1 MAESQNV
8 GGIHYDVAM
17 DVKPMLSGERQVGS
31 SLDRMEGNFDKA
43 SKSIDS
49 AEKSMLSFSKA
60 ALAVSSAISIGAI
73 VNMVDEWGQVAA
85 RIKMALKSVEGDIE
99 KYGSIQERF
108 LEISNRNGKAIEDT
122 QLLYVG
128 AATSMQ
134 ELGYNTEQTI
144 DYIESL
150 SSSLT
155 ANASSANE
163 TQSMINA
170 LNKAMVSGKVAGE
183 NWNSIMNATPTLIGD
198 IAKQLSIM
206 RGGVKVTEQD
216 VKKLAAD
223 GKISFQLFADAVI
236 RAKDANNAMADSMDN
251 TVADGFT
258 KLTNSAKAYFG
269 ELNQGLGIT
278 RNISAGFAVLSE
290 NFDKVAAAAVIA
302 TSVIGARYVGALSES
317 IKKKVSAASASVN
330 YALGV
335 RNVAQATKEET
346 QALIN
351 NLSAEKAQVMARNQW
366 LATQSVVNKQYGLSV
381 SYQKEYQA
389 NAARI
394 AAIDT
399 QMATAKTQLAA
410 ATNQASIANRA
421 YAASANML
429 RGGLALIGGPM
440 GAATLAAG
448 AIFYFYQKS
457 QEAKQEALAF
467 ADSIEELKNKMKD
480 MSDVALMGNIA
491 EASKS
496 IDAQK
501 ESIQDLK
508 DELEILQ
515 DNYSYTARNT
525 AEYQNRS
532 ENLEKIQRDIAI
544 KTKEL
549 EEAQDKLAKTTK
561 YVSDVTGELADRN
574 KDLYDA
580 MNSASGM
587 AGKMGAAIG
596 ALQQRI
602 KAAADE
608 KARLNNEMRDNPE
621 TDDGKK
627 AILNLKEQNELL
639 GIKDKRQ
646 RAIRKAE
653 MEAAKVT
660 NNPTQRNEI
669 IAESTAYY
677 DLTEAER
684 QREKQSKSSTKTSD
698 DASKAIKKQLDEI
711 ERLSK
716 GYDDGSK
723 KLAQYD
729 AVKALGDKASPEQ
742 KAQAERLAGEL
753 FDIEQRLADKR
764 AALAA
769 NATATAEKLKSDE
782 IEQLDRQLK
791 ANLVTEEQYQKR
803 RAEINAEYSKKIAE
817 ENAKSVITPTQE
829 MAGQLDPVQQLAN
842 ENAQKL
848 ALIQEYVNQKV
859 LTEEQGLALMNAAN
873 REYEQSRFDAM
884 WGLWKGQ
891 NDLNN
896 LMGTAIDSLSSGT
909 ATAVSAMLSG
919 TQSAGDAMRNLANTA
934 LNAMIQQLM
943 QMAVQALISRTIL
956 GTFMGGLGA
965 IPNLA
970 SVASSVTSLSN
981 IGGMGM
987 PTDFRSYGGG
997 RYNGGSVNPN
1007 SYYRFGEGGKPEI
1020 LQTSSGKNYLLPGE
1034 GGKVIP
1040 NKDLQGG
1047 GSLPPI
1053 INVYQQASG
1062 ATVDVSTEKGLNAQ
1076 DVINIVVRNIMEGR
1090 EISGAVSTHHN
1101 APRKA
1106 TGSL

>member
-1 MAESQNV
+1 MSESQSV

-17 DVKPMLSGERQVGS
+17 DVKPLLSGEKQVYT
-31 SLDRMEGNFDKA
+31 SLDRMEGSFNKA
-43 SKSIDS
+43 SKSIES
-49 AEKSMLSFSKA
+49 AEKSMFSFSKA
-60 ALAVSSAISIGAI
+60 AVAVTSALSVGAI
-73 VNMVDEWGQVAA
+73 VHAVDEWGQMAA

-99 KYGSIQERF
+99 KYGEIQERF
-108 LEISNRNGKAIEDT
+108 LEISNRNGKAIET
-122 QLLYVG
+122 VQSLYAG
-128 AATSMQ
+128 SATSMK
-134 ELGYNTEQTI
+134 ELGYSTQQTI

-150 SSSLT
+150 SSAFT
-155 ANASSANE
+155 ANATGVQQTESA
-163 TQSMINA
+163 MNA
-170 LNKAMVSGKVAGE
+170 LNRAMVIGTLKGNDWHSVL
-183 NWNSIMNATPTLIGD
+183 NATPSVVGD
-198 IAKQLSIM
+198 IAKELSRL
-206 RGGVKVTEQD
+206 RGGVKVTENE
-216 VKKLAAD
+216 VKKMAMET
-223 GKISFQLFADAVI
+223 GISMKLFVDSTTA
-236 RAKDANNAMADSMDN
+236 AKDANNALADSMDN
-251 TVADGFT
+251 TIQDGFT
-258 KLTNSAKAYFG
+258 KLTNSAKAYYG
-269 ELNQGLGIT
+269 ELNQTLGIT
-278 RNISAGFAVLSE
+278 RSVSAGFALLTE
-290 NFDKVAAAAVIA
+290 NFDKVSSAITAMVAIGAAKYFGSLANSMKNSTIQTINQSKAIRENANAQLEAAQQAQRRAAAEVRNAQLDRARLQNNIDQNKRSQQSVLLSNEIIAAQQRERAAKLALVQANNAVAASQERINA
-302 TSVIGARYVGALSES
+302 ASAIGARAVGILKSAMALVGGPAGVAMLAGGALL
-317 IKKKVSAASASVN
+317 
-330 YALGV
+330 YYWQ
-335 RNVAQATKEET
+335 QAE
-346 QALIN
+346 
-351 NLSAEKAQVMARNQW
+351 
-366 LATQSVVNKQYGLSV
+366 
-381 SYQKEYQA
+381 
-389 NAARI
+389 
-394 AAIDT
+394 
-399 QMATAKTQLAA
+399 TAK
-410 ATNQASIANRA
+410 
-421 YAASANML
+421 
-429 RGGLALIGGPM
+429 
-440 GAATLAAG
+440 
-448 AIFYFYQKS
+448 QKS
-457 QEAKQEALAF
+457 LDF
-467 ADSIEELKNKMKD
+467 ADSIESLTNRMKEL
-480 MSDVALMGNIA
+480 SDVALMGNVA
-491 EASKS
+491 EASNS
-496 IDAQK
+496 IDVQREAIEKLQG
-501 ESIQDLK
+501 
-508 DELEILQ
+508 ELQTLN
-515 DNYSYTARNT
+515 DNYQWTIKNT
-525 AEYQNRS
+525 ADWQRKS
-532 ENLEKIQRDIAI
+532 ESLEKQQREIAI
-544 KTKEL
+544 KTKEID
-549 EEAQDKLAKTTK
+549 EAQAKLARTIK
-561 YVSDVTGELADRN
+561 YVSDATGELTTRN
-574 KDLYDA
+574 KELYDA
-580 MNSASGM
+580 MNDATGI

-596 ALQQRI
+596 ALQKKI
-602 KAAADE
+602 KAAAD
-608 KARLNNEMRDNPE
+608 AQRDLNDAKREEPE
-621 TDDGKK
+621 TEEGKK
-627 AILNLKEQNELL
+627 AILNLKEENELL
-639 GIKDKRQ
+639 RIKDKRQ

-803 RAEINAEYSKKIAE
+803 RAEINAEYSKNIAE

-943 QMAVQALISRTIL
+943 QMAVQALITRTIL

-965 IPNLA
+965 IPNIS
-970 SVASSVTSLSN
+970 SVASSVTSSSS

-987 PTDFRSYGGG
+987 PTDFRSYGGA
-997 RYNGGSVNPN
+997 RYSGGPVDANKM
-1007 SYYRFGEGGKPEI
+1007 YQVGEHGKPEI
-1020 LQTSSGKNYLLPGE
+1020 FKASTGKQYMIPGDN
-1034 GGKVIP
+1034 GRVIS
-1040 NKDLQGG
+1040 NKDMQGS
-1047 GSLPPI
+1047 GSSMPPI

-1062 ATVDVSTEKGLNAQ
+1062 AAVDVTTEKGLNAQ
-1076 DVINIVVRNIMEGR
+1076 DVVNIVVRNIMEGR

-1106 TGSL
+1106 VGSL

>member
-1 MAESQNV
+1 MSESQSV

-17 DVKPMLSGERQVGS
+17 DVKPLLSGEKQVYT
-31 SLDRMEGNFDKA
+31 SLDRMEGSFNKA
-43 SKSIDS
+43 SKSIES
-49 AEKSMLSFSKA
+49 AEKSMFSFSKA
-60 ALAVSSAISIGAI
+60 AVAVTSALSVGAI
-73 VNMVDEWGQVAA
+73 VHAVDEWGQMAA

-99 KYGSIQERF
+99 KYGEIQERF
-108 LEISNRNGKAIEDT
+108 LEISNRNGKAIET
-122 QLLYVG
+122 VQSLYAG
-128 AATSMQ
+128 SATSMK
-134 ELGYNTEQTI
+134 ELGYSTQQTI

-150 SSSLT
+150 SSAFT
-155 ANASSANE
+155 ANATGVQQTESA
-163 TQSMINA
+163 MNA
-170 LNKAMVSGKVAGE
+170 LNRAMVVGTLKGNDWHSVL
-183 NWNSIMNATPTLIGD
+183 NATPSVVGD
-198 IAKQLSIM
+198 IAKELSRL
-206 RGGVKVTEQD
+206 RGGVKVTENE
-216 VKKLAAD
+216 VKKMAMET
-223 GKISFQLFADAVI
+223 GISMKLFVDSTTA
-236 RAKDANNAMADSMDN
+236 AKDANNALADSMDN
-251 TVADGFT
+251 TIQDGFT
-258 KLTNSAKAYFG
+258 KLTNSAKAYYG
-269 ELNQGLGIT
+269 ELNQTLGIT
-278 RNISAGFAVLSE
+278 RSVSAGFALLTE
-290 NFDKVAAAAVIA
+290 NFDKVSSAITAMVAIGAAKYFGSLANSMKNSTIQTINQSKAIRENANAQLEAAQQAQRRAAAEVRNAQLDRARLQNNIDQNKRSQQSVLLSNEIIAAQQRERAAKLALVQANNAVAASQERINA
-302 TSVIGARYVGALSES
+302 ASAIGARAVGILKSAMALVGGPAGVAMLAGGALL
-317 IKKKVSAASASVN
+317 
-330 YALGV
+330 YYWQ
-335 RNVAQATKEET
+335 QAE
-346 QALIN
+346 
-351 NLSAEKAQVMARNQW
+351 
-366 LATQSVVNKQYGLSV
+366 
-381 SYQKEYQA
+381 
-389 NAARI
+389 
-394 AAIDT
+394 
-399 QMATAKTQLAA
+399 TAK
-410 ATNQASIANRA
+410 
-421 YAASANML
+421 
-429 RGGLALIGGPM
+429 
-440 GAATLAAG
+440 
-448 AIFYFYQKS
+448 QKS
-457 QEAKQEALAF
+457 LDF
-467 ADSIEELKNKMKD
+467 ADSIESLTNRMKEL
-480 MSDVALMGNIA
+480 SDVALMGNVA
-491 EASKS
+491 EASNS
-496 IDAQK
+496 IDVQREAIEKLQG
-501 ESIQDLK
+501 
-508 DELEILQ
+508 ELQTLN
-515 DNYSYTARNT
+515 DNYQWTIKNT
-525 AEYQNRS
+525 ADWQRKS
-532 ENLEKIQRDIAI
+532 ESLEKQQREIAI
-544 KTKEL
+544 KTKEID
-549 EEAQDKLAKTTK
+549 EAQAKLARTIK
-561 YVSDVTGELADRN
+561 YVSDATGELTARN
-574 KDLYDA
+574 KELYDA
-580 MNSASGM
+580 MNDATGI

-596 ALQQRI
+596 ALQKKI
-602 KAAADE
+602 KAAAD
-608 KARLNNEMRDNPE
+608 AQRDLNDAKREEPE
-621 TDDGKK
+621 TEEGKK
-627 AILNLKEQNELL
+627 AILNLKEENELL
-639 GIKDKRQ
+639 RIKDKRQ
-646 RAIRKAE
+646 RAIKKAE

>member
-1 MAESQNV
+1 MSESQSV

-17 DVKPMLSGERQVGS
+17 DVKPLLSGEKQVYT
-31 SLDRMEGNFDKA
+31 SLDRMEGSFNKA
-43 SKSIDS
+43 SKSIES
-49 AEKSMLSFSKA
+49 AEKSMFSFSKA
-60 ALAVSSAISIGAI
+60 AVAVTSALSVGAI
-73 VNMVDEWGQVAA
+73 VHAVDEWGQMAA

-99 KYGSIQERF
+99 KYGEIQERF
-108 LEISNRNGKAIEDT
+108 LEISNRNGKAIET
-122 QLLYVG
+122 VQSLYAG
-128 AATSMQ
+128 SATSMK
-134 ELGYNTEQTI
+134 ELGYSTQQTI

-150 SSSLT
+150 SSAFT
-155 ANASSANE
+155 ANATGVQQTESA
-163 TQSMINA
+163 MNA
-170 LNKAMVSGKVAGE
+170 LNRAMVVGTLKGNDWHSVL
-183 NWNSIMNATPTLIGD
+183 NATPSVVGD
-198 IAKQLSIM
+198 IAKELSRL
-206 RGGVKVTEQD
+206 RGGVKVTENE
-216 VKKLAAD
+216 VKKMAMET
-223 GKISFQLFADAVI
+223 GISMKLFVDSTTA
-236 RAKDANNAMADSMDN
+236 AKDANNALADSMDN
-251 TVADGFT
+251 TIQDGFT
-258 KLTNSAKAYFG
+258 KLTNSAKAYYG
-269 ELNQGLGIT
+269 ELNQTLGIT
-278 RNISAGFAVLSE
+278 RSVSAGFAVLTE
-290 NFDKVAAAAVIA
+290 NFDKVSSAITAMVAIGAAKYFGSLANSMKNSTIQTINQSKAIRENANAQLEAAQQAQRRAAAEVRNAQLDRARLQNNIDQNKRSQQSVLLSNEIIAAQQRERAAKLALVQANNAVAASQERINA
-302 TSVIGARYVGALSES
+302 ASAIGARAVGILKSAMALVGGPAGVAMLAGGALL
-317 IKKKVSAASASVN
+317 
-330 YALGV
+330 YYWQ
-335 RNVAQATKEET
+335 QAE
-346 QALIN
+346 
-351 NLSAEKAQVMARNQW
+351 
-366 LATQSVVNKQYGLSV
+366 
-381 SYQKEYQA
+381 
-389 NAARI
+389 
-394 AAIDT
+394 
-399 QMATAKTQLAA
+399 TAK
-410 ATNQASIANRA
+410 
-421 YAASANML
+421 
-429 RGGLALIGGPM
+429 
-440 GAATLAAG
+440 
-448 AIFYFYQKS
+448 QKS
-457 QEAKQEALAF
+457 LDF
-467 ADSIEELKNKMKD
+467 ADSIESLTNRMKEL
-480 MSDVALMGNIA
+480 SDVALMGNVA
-491 EASKS
+491 EASNS
-496 IDAQK
+496 IDVQREAIEKLQG
-501 ESIQDLK
+501 
-508 DELEILQ
+508 ELQTLN
-515 DNYSYTARNT
+515 DNYQWTIKNT
-525 AEYQNRS
+525 ADWQRKS
-532 ENLEKIQRDIAI
+532 ESLEKQQREIAI
-544 KTKEL
+544 KTKEID
-549 EEAQDKLAKTTK
+549 EAQAKLARTIK
-561 YVSDVTGELADRN
+561 YVSDATGELTTRN
-574 KDLYDA
+574 KELYDA
-580 MNSASGM
+580 MNDATGI

-596 ALQQRI
+596 ALQKKI
-602 KAAADE
+602 KAAAD
-608 KARLNNEMRDNPE
+608 AQRDLNDAKREEPE
-621 TDDGKK
+621 TEEGKK
-627 AILNLKEQNELL
+627 AILNLKEENELL
-639 GIKDKRQ
+639 RIKDKRQ

-943 QMAVQALISRTIL
+943 QMAVQALITRTIL

-965 IPNLA
+965 IPNIA

-987 PTDFRSYGGG
+987 PTDFRSYGGA
-997 RYNGGSVNPN
+997 RYSGGPVDANKM
-1007 SYYRFGEGGKPEI
+1007 YQVGEHGKPEI
-1020 LQTSSGKNYLLPGE
+1020 FKASTGKQYMIPGDN
-1034 GGKVIP
+1034 GRVIS
-1040 NKDLQGG
+1040 NKDMQGS
-1047 GSLPPI
+1047 GSSMPPI

-1062 ATVDVSTEKGLNAQ
+1062 AAVDVTTEKGLNAQ
-1076 DVINIVVRNIMEGR
+1076 DVVNIVVRNIMEGR

>member
-1 MAESQNV
+1 MSESQSA
-8 GGIHYDVAM
+8 GGIHYDVSMDIKELLVGEKQVNKVMDNVEKSTDKATDSLNRLDKTASQVATAM
-17 DVKPMLSGERQVGS
+17 KMPELNKLSRDMAQLSGKIGANSLATEKAMQTNSKFTGVLSTVSGTIGAGYIGNVGS
-31 SLDRMEGNFDKA
+31 ATETLIKHTRAAIDATAEEVKNAEAMQKQAQAYQAEASQLVLSTQEKRKSAEEAIKLAQSELQVAEALADKKTAHIESMEVLQKEQQYQLKQAELAHQTIGNEKTLAEVVKARSAVQRTQNQIEKQSNAIAQEVWRAEDKVKA
-43 SKSIDS
+43 AKEAHKKATIELTQAELLEKEAKITSAAADDAATAAKNRATAATKAQAVAMNGLRSVMALLGGPSGILLLAAAGVYALYQAMSNNSSIDDYKNKVNEAIQKVDELTQS
-49 AEKSMLSFSKA
+49 QAKA
-60 ALAVSSAISIGAI
+60 ASNQAKIAIKADTKSLEKVAQRIEEVQNAIRYMEESPYEWMEKAGAMAFTYESRLASLKDKL
-73 VNMVDEWGQVAA
+73 DEL
-85 RIKMALKSVEGDIE
+85 MAEHDT
-99 KYGSIQERF
+99 YNGSIQS
-108 LEISNRNGKAIEDT
+108 LEKQQDILNKASES
-122 QLLYVG
+122 G
-128 AATSMQ
+128 AVAIGDAAKSVKILKS
-134 ELGYNTEQTI
+134 EYN
-144 DYIESL
+144 SL
-150 SSSLT
+150 SSQQEILNELFTNGAQAAELLAYKLNLENKYAEQGVAITDDIRRSIDD
-155 ANASSANE
+155 AVASKKQLME
-163 TQSMINA
+163 TQGAANLKQQLDSIKTNVEA
-170 LNKAMVSGKVAGE
+170 L
-183 NWNSIMNATPTLIGD
+183 
-198 IAKQLSIM
+198 
-206 RGGVKVTEQD
+206 
-216 VKKLAAD
+216 
-223 GKISFQLFADAVI
+223 KIEYQ
-236 RAKDANNAMADSMDN
+236 
-251 TVADGFT
+251 
-258 KLTNSAKAYFG
+258 
-269 ELNQGLGIT
+269 QG
-278 RNISAGFAVLSE
+278 AE
-290 NFDKVAAAAVIA
+290 AAAVFRA
-302 TSVIGARYVGALSES
+302 EQFLS
-317 IKKKVSAASASVN
+317 
-330 YALGV
+330 
-335 RNVAQATKEET
+335 
-346 QALIN
+346 
-351 NLSAEKAQVMARNQW
+351 
-366 LATQSVVNKQYGLSV
+366 KQDGL
-381 SYQKEYQA
+381 
-389 NAARI
+389 
-394 AAIDT
+394 D
-399 QMATAKTQLAA
+399 
-410 ATNQASIANRA
+410 
-421 YAASANML
+421 
-429 RGGLALIGGPM
+429 P
-440 GAATLAAG
+440 
-448 AIFYFYQKS
+448 
-457 QEAKQEALAF
+457 
-467 ADSIEELKNKMKD
+467 
-480 MSDVALMGNIA
+480 
-491 EASKS
+491 
-496 IDAQK
+496 
-501 ESIQDLK
+501 
-508 DELEILQ
+508 
-515 DNYSYTARNT
+515 
-525 AEYQNRS
+525 
-532 ENLEKIQRDIAI
+532 
-544 KTKEL
+544 
-549 EEAQDKLAKTTK
+549 KLAKE
-561 YVSDVTGELADRN
+561 YIE
-574 KDLYDA
+574 
-580 MNSASGM
+580 
-587 AGKMGAAIG
+587 
-596 ALQQRI
+596 
-602 KAAADE
+602 
-608 KARLNNEMRDNPE
+608 
-621 TDDGKK
+621 
-627 AILNLKEQNELL
+627 
-639 GIKDKRQ
+639 GIKQQYEWQGKVNTKNKESSSSLKNSKKDMEQATNAIQRQ
-646 RAIRKAE
+646 LA
-653 MEAAKVT
+653 
-660 NNPTQRNEI
+660 
-669 IAESTAYY
+669 
-677 DLTEAER
+677 
-684 QREKQSKSSTKTSD
+684 
-698 DASKAIKKQLDEI
+698 EI
-711 ERLSK
+711 ERLNK
-716 GYDDGSK
+716 GYEEGSK

-943 QMAVQALISRTIL
+943 QMAVQALITRTIL

-965 IPNLA
+965 IPNIA

>member
-1 MAESQNV
+1 MSESQSV

-17 DVKPMLSGERQVGS
+17 DVKPLLSGEKQVYT
-31 SLDRMEGNFDKA
+31 SLDRMEGSFNKA
-43 SKSIDS
+43 SKSIES
-49 AEKSMLSFSKA
+49 AEKSMFSFSKA
-60 ALAVSSAISIGAI
+60 AVAVTSALSVGAI
-73 VNMVDEWGQVAA
+73 VHAVDEWGQMAA

-99 KYGSIQERF
+99 KYGEIQERF
-108 LEISNRNGKAIEDT
+108 LEISNRNGKAIET
-122 QLLYVG
+122 VQSLYAG
-128 AATSMQ
+128 SATSMK
-134 ELGYNTEQTI
+134 ELGYSTQQTI

-150 SSSLT
+150 SSAFT
-155 ANASSANE
+155 ANATGVQQTESA
-163 TQSMINA
+163 MNA
-170 LNKAMVSGKVAGE
+170 LNRAMVVGTLKGNDWHSVL
-183 NWNSIMNATPTLIGD
+183 NATPSVVGD
-198 IAKQLSIM
+198 IAKELSRL
-206 RGGVKVTEQD
+206 RGGVKVTENE
-216 VKKLAAD
+216 VKKMAMET
-223 GKISFQLFADAVI
+223 GISMKLFVDSTTA
-236 RAKDANNAMADSMDN
+236 AKDANNALADSMDN
-251 TVADGFT
+251 TIQDGFT
-258 KLTNSAKAYFG
+258 KLTNSAKAYYG
-269 ELNQGLGIT
+269 ELNQTLGIT
-278 RNISAGFAVLSE
+278 RSVSAGFAVLTE
-290 NFDKVAAAAVIA
+290 NFDKVSSAITAMVAIGAAKYFGSLANSMKNSTIQTINQSKAIRENANAQLEAAQQAQRRAAAEVRNAKLDRARLQNNIDQNKRSQQSVLLSNEIIAAQQRERAAKLALVQANNAVAASQERINA
-302 TSVIGARYVGALSES
+302 ASAIGARAVGILKSAMALVGGPAGVAMLAGGALL
-317 IKKKVSAASASVN
+317 
-330 YALGV
+330 YYWQ
-335 RNVAQATKEET
+335 QAE
-346 QALIN
+346 
-351 NLSAEKAQVMARNQW
+351 
-366 LATQSVVNKQYGLSV
+366 
-381 SYQKEYQA
+381 
-389 NAARI
+389 
-394 AAIDT
+394 
-399 QMATAKTQLAA
+399 TAK
-410 ATNQASIANRA
+410 
-421 YAASANML
+421 
-429 RGGLALIGGPM
+429 
-440 GAATLAAG
+440 
-448 AIFYFYQKS
+448 QKS
-457 QEAKQEALAF
+457 LDF
-467 ADSIEELKNKMKD
+467 ADSIESLTNRMKEL
-480 MSDVALMGNIA
+480 SDVALMGNVA
-491 EASKS
+491 EASNS
-496 IDAQK
+496 IDAQREAIEK
-501 ESIQDLK
+501 LQG
-508 DELEILQ
+508 ELQTLN
-515 DNYSYTARNT
+515 DNYQWTIKNT
-525 AEYQNRS
+525 ADWQNKS
-532 ENLEKIQRDIAI
+532 ESLEKQQREIAI
-544 KTKEL
+544 KTKEID
-549 EEAQDKLAKTTK
+549 EAQSKLARTIK
-561 YVSDVTGELADRN
+561 YVSDATGELTTRN
-574 KDLYDA
+574 KELYDA
-580 MNSASGM
+580 MNDATGI

-596 ALQQRI
+596 ALQKKI
-602 KAAADE
+602 KAAAD
-608 KARLNNEMRDNPE
+608 AQRDLNDAKREEPE
-621 TDDGKK
+621 TEEGKK
-627 AILNLKEQNELL
+627 AILNLKEENELL
-639 GIKDKRQ
+639 RIKDKRQ

-729 AVKALGDKASPEQ
+729 AVKALGGKASPEQ
-742 KAQAERLAGEL
+742 IAEAERLAGEL
-753 FDIEQRLADKR
+753 YDIQQRLTDKR
-764 AALAA
+764 AALEA

-829 MAGQLDPVQQLAN
+829 MAGDLDPVQRLAN

-943 QMAVQALISRTIL
+943 QMAVQALITRTIL

-965 IPNLA
+965 IPNIA

-1007 SYYRFGEGGKPEI
+1007 NYYRFGEGGKPEI
-1020 LQTSSGKNYLLPGE
+1020 LQTNSGKNYLLPGE
-1034 GGKVIP
+1034 GGRVIS

-1047 GSLPPI
+1047 SGSGVSLQVI
-1053 INVYQQASG
+1053 IENHVSNAMVEPRMERG
-1062 ATVDVSTEKGLNAQ
+1062 LNGDDVARIIIKDMNEKGPIHRS
-1076 DVINIVVRNIMEGR
+1076 VINNTTAGPKIN
-1090 EISGAVSTHHN
+1090 
-1101 APRKA
+1101 
-1106 TGSL
+1106 

>member
-1 MAESQNV
+1 MSESQSV

-17 DVKPMLSGERQVGS
+17 DVKPLLSGEKQVYT
-31 SLDRMEGNFDKA
+31 SLDRMEGSFNKA
-43 SKSIDS
+43 SKSIES
-49 AEKSMLSFSKA
+49 AEKSMFSFSKA
-60 ALAVSSAISIGAI
+60 AVAVTSALSVGAI
-73 VNMVDEWGQVAA
+73 VHAVDEWGQMAA

-99 KYGSIQERF
+99 KYGEIQERF
-108 LEISNRNGKAIEDT
+108 LEISNRNGKAIET
-122 QLLYVG
+122 VQSLYAG
-128 AATSMQ
+128 SATSMK
-134 ELGYNTEQTI
+134 ELGYSTQQTI

-150 SSSLT
+150 SSAFT
-155 ANASSANE
+155 ANATGVQQTESA
-163 TQSMINA
+163 MNA
-170 LNKAMVSGKVAGE
+170 LNRAMVIGTLKGNDWHSVL
-183 NWNSIMNATPTLIGD
+183 NATPSVVGD
-198 IAKQLSIM
+198 IAKELSRL
-206 RGGVKVTEQD
+206 RGGVKVTENE
-216 VKKLAAD
+216 VKKMAMET
-223 GKISFQLFADAVI
+223 GISMKLFVDSTTA
-236 RAKDANNAMADSMDN
+236 AKDANNALADSMDN
-251 TVADGFT
+251 TIQDGFT
-258 KLTNSAKAYFG
+258 KLTNSAKAYYG
-269 ELNQGLGIT
+269 ELNQTLGIT
-278 RNISAGFAVLSE
+278 RSVSAGFALLTE
-290 NFDKVAAAAVIA
+290 NFDKVSSAITAMVAIGAAKYFGSLANSMKNSTIQTINQSKAIRENANAQLEAAQQAQRRAAAEVRNAQLDRARLQNNIDQNKRSQQSVLLSNEIIAAQQRERAAKLALVQANNAVAASQERINA
-302 TSVIGARYVGALSES
+302 ASAIGARAVGILKSAMALVGGPAGVAMLAGGALL
-317 IKKKVSAASASVN
+317 
-330 YALGV
+330 YYWQ
-335 RNVAQATKEET
+335 QAE
-346 QALIN
+346 
-351 NLSAEKAQVMARNQW
+351 
-366 LATQSVVNKQYGLSV
+366 
-381 SYQKEYQA
+381 
-389 NAARI
+389 
-394 AAIDT
+394 
-399 QMATAKTQLAA
+399 TAK
-410 ATNQASIANRA
+410 
-421 YAASANML
+421 
-429 RGGLALIGGPM
+429 
-440 GAATLAAG
+440 
-448 AIFYFYQKS
+448 QKS
-457 QEAKQEALAF
+457 LDF
-467 ADSIEELKNKMKD
+467 ADSIESLTNRMKEL
-480 MSDVALMGNIA
+480 SDVALMGNVA
-491 EASKS
+491 EASNS
-496 IDAQK
+496 IDVQREAIEKLQG
-501 ESIQDLK
+501 
-508 DELEILQ
+508 ELQTLN
-515 DNYSYTARNT
+515 DNYQWTIKNT
-525 AEYQNRS
+525 ADWQRKS
-532 ENLEKIQRDIAI
+532 ESLEKQQREIAI
-544 KTKEL
+544 KTKEID
-549 EEAQDKLAKTTK
+549 EAQAKLARTIK
-561 YVSDVTGELADRN
+561 YVSDATGELTTRN
-574 KDLYDA
+574 KELYDA
-580 MNSASGM
+580 MNDATGI

-596 ALQQRI
+596 ALQKKI
-602 KAAADE
+602 KAAAD
-608 KARLNNEMRDNPE
+608 AQRDLNDAKREEPE
-621 TDDGKK
+621 TEEGKK
-627 AILNLKEQNELL
+627 AILNLKEENELL
-639 GIKDKRQ
+639 RIKDKRQ

-803 RAEINAEYSKKIAE
+803 RAEINAEYSKNIAE

-943 QMAVQALISRTIL
+943 QMAVQALITRTIL

-965 IPNLA
+965 IPNIS
-970 SVASSVTSLSN
+970 SVASSVTSSSS

-987 PTDFRSYGGG
+987 PTDFRSYGGA
-997 RYNGGSVNPN
+997 RYSGGPVDANKM
-1007 SYYRFGEGGKPEI
+1007 YQVGEHGKPEI
-1020 LQTSSGKNYLLPGE
+1020 FKASTGKQYMIPGDN
-1034 GGKVIP
+1034 GRVIS
-1040 NKDLQGG
+1040 NKDMQGSG
-1047 GSLPPI
+1047 APTVI
-1053 INVYQQASG
+1053 INLTNNTSAQPEFGQPRYDQNSNTLTIDGLINDFRNGGPASQ
-1062 ATVDVSTEKGLNAQ
+1062 TLSQ
-1076 DVINIVVRNIMEGR
+1076 Y
-1090 EISGAVSTHHN
+1090 HN

-1106 TGSL
+1106 VGSL